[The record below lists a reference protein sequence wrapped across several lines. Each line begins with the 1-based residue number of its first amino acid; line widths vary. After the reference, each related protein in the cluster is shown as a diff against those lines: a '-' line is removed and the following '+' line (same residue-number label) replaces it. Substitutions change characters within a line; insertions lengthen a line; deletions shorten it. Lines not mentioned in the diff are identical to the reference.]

1 MPTLQDKEDSLMKL
15 NSKRIDFEYTPDE
28 EIFTFPEDTGLPF
41 LFDVDEELTDNPSA
55 MDAVGEM
62 LDEAEKLAE
71 TAKAAIKA
79 ALADEDSR
87 YHSVVTFFME
97 FHRDDVG
104 PDIAAELF
112 PGTDPSKLSFTEM
125 VDFLRL
131 KRFGSLVDYKMDQ
144 QVFIMDLSFN
154 PEITD
159 ELMVIYFDLN
169 QEIFCITNES

>member
-1 MPTLQDKEDSLMKL
+1 MKL
-15 NSKRIDFEYTPDE
+15 NCKRIDFTYTPGE
-28 EIFTFPEDTGLPF
+28 EIFNFPEESGLPF
-41 LFDVDEELTDNPSA
+41 LFDVDEELTDNPTA

-71 TAKAAIKA
+71 KAKAAIKA
-79 ALADEDSR
+79 TLKDENSP
-87 YHSVVTFFME
+87 YHDVVTFFME

-104 PDIAAELF
+104 PEIAAELF
-112 PGTDPSKLSFTEM
+112 PGTDPSKLSFAEM

-131 KRFGSLVDYKMDQ
+131 KRFGSLVDSETEQ
-144 QVFIMDLSFN
+144 QVFILDLSFN

-169 QEIFCITNES
+169 QEIFCITHES